1 MTPIRF
7 SRLAAPLLLAAAAF
21 ASTAIA
27 QSAPPSKGE
36 QALTY
41 RKSLYQVIVWN
52 FAPMSAMAQ
61 GKVPYDAAEFAKR
74 ADRVAAVAPLLT
86 EAYPPESEGM
96 KNSKLK
102 PEMWSN
108 RADFDAKLK
117 DLIDRSGTLAT
128 VAKGGDFDKSKAAF
142 FDTANACK
150 ACHEKY
156 RAE

>member
-1 MTPIRF
+1 MSLSRLA
-7 SRLAAPLLLAAAAF
+7 RLAAPLLLASTMF

-27 QSAPPSKGE
+27 ESPPPSKGE

-41 RKSLYQVIVWN
+41 RKSVYQVIVWN
-52 FAPMSAMAQ
+52 FGRMSAVAQ
-61 GKVPYDAAEFAKR
+61 GKAPYDAAEFSRR
-74 ADRVAAVAPLLT
+74 ADHVAALTPLLT
-86 EAYPPESEGM
+86 EAYPPESQGVA
-96 KNSKLK
+96 NSKLK
-102 PEMWSN
+102 PGMWSN

-117 DLIDRSGTLAT
+117 DLIDRSATLAS
-128 VAKGGDFDKSKAAF
+128 VAKDGDFDKSKAAF